1 MVHMRQMNPRDR
13 ARTSAFVRGN
23 KDPTKMTYA
32 EMVLV
37 KRGLGAKRAHAN
49 SQSARVE
56 DGALI
61 PSDGNAMV
69 RVMIVR
75 I

>member
-1 MVHMRQMNPRDR
+1 MVHMRQMIPRDR

-23 KDPTKMTYA
+23 KEPAKVTYA

-37 KRGLGAKRAHAN
+37 KRGLGAKRAHAK

-56 DGALI
+56 DGALM
-61 PSDGNAMV
+61 AMLLAMLI
-69 RVMIVR
+69 RV
-75 I
+75 